1 MKYAF
6 IDEQRGAFKVNRL
19 CKSLGIKTSSYYR
32 WKRFPISDRTKRDK
46 ELLSKISKIHQ
57 ENRGCYGSPR
67 IHAELKEKGD
77 FVSRKRVSRI
87 MRENGISALQRRK
100 YKSTTDSNHNY
111 PVAPN
116 LLNRIFTAKAPNKIW
131 TADITYVSTWEG
143 WLYLAVVLDLYSRK
157 VVGWAMS
164 TKIDRNLVINAF
176 LMAYF
181 QRKPEKGLIHHSDR
195 GSQYCSND
203 FQAVLKHIG
212 ALASM
217 SGVGNCYD
225 NSVTETFFHTLKVEL
240 IFKTIFKTR
249 EEAKMAIFEYVETYY
264 NRKRK
269 HSTLGYCSPN
279 QFEQYSQEKVA

>member
-1 MKYAF
+1 
-6 IDEQRGAFKVNRL
+6 
-19 CKSLGIKTSSYYR
+19 
-32 WKRFPISDRTKRDK
+32 
-46 ELLSKISKIHQ
+46 
-57 ENRGCYGSPR
+57 
-67 IHAELKEKGD
+67 
-77 FVSRKRVSRI
+77 
-87 MRENGISALQRRK
+87 MRENGISAAQKRK

-116 LLNRIFTAKAPNKIW
+116 LLNRNFVSKVPNKIW
-131 TADITYVSTWEG
+131 TSDITYIPTCEG

-164 TKIDRNLVINAF
+164 TKIDRNLVISAF

-203 FQAVLKHIG
+203 FQAVLKKLG

-217 SGVGNCYD
+217 SSVGNCYD
-225 NSVTETFFHTLKVEL
+225 NSVTETFFHTLKIEL
-240 IFKTIFKTR
+240 IFKTVFKTR
-249 EEAKMAIFEYVETYY
+249 EEARMEIFEYIEVYY

-269 HSTLGYCSPN
+269 HSTLGYCSPY